1 LAYDQEKKMSI
12 KQAINF
18 GDSKMKNR
26 FSFILLFVLTVLLTS
41 CTQGTLL
48 PSTQAA
54 SPTEMMPVDVEPSAT
69 MLPTK
74 AVQPTEPSG
83 ELSEEIS
90 LDYSLVAQGVSLE
103 SMPAQVAHAGDPFW
117 VGAPQYR
124 LLTLDG
130 YRISKHK
137 IRPQI
142 FVYPASELASA
153 NKNMGQVADDLQYLL
168 LTQKAGDQLPMLP
181 LLQGEKQIITAQVQ
195 YLDFQNGNGVRYL
208 TQIGNGIAPINNFE
222 LFYTFQGLTSD
233 MQYYV
238 AVQLPI
244 NNPELPDG
252 PEMSEQMITDI
263 YNDPGYYLNY
273 LSSTTTML
281 NQQSADSFV
290 PDISTLDSVVQSL
303 RIPPTIS
310 ATPTPEIFIPA
321 PLEGVLADKTRKD
334 LAERTGID
342 LAMIG
347 VVEISQQDWP
357 DICLGLALQDSQECT
372 KTNVAGWR
380 IVLNAAGHTHE
391 YRATENGTEVTY
403 SGPVVIAGP
412 AACQIKG
419 TSQIYNPEDGYCFA
433 YPVRFHRTDEN
444 GPIAIYGP
452 AYGSGPEPLYA
463 SLTVEISS
471 LAEGLTLDE
480 AVNAFLTQLG
490 EVPMPQTRLMIEANN
505 TPALMLE
512 VVPGMLG
519 SRDVF
524 LIHSQKLFHFTF
536 WPAPSLV
543 NETAPDVEDLYQTV
557 LGSLYFSN

>member
-1 LAYDQEKKMSI
+1 
-12 KQAINF
+12 
-18 GDSKMKNR
+18 
-26 FSFILLFVLTVLLTS
+26 
-41 CTQGTLL
+41 
-48 PSTQAA
+48 
-54 SPTEMMPVDVEPSAT
+54 MPVDVEPSAT